1 MPLVGSLPDN
11 MVGSLQKVDLS
22 YSRALVDVSSL
33 RHVHSLSLRGCEKVE
48 DVSMLGEMYSLNI
61 SDCPRI
67 LSIGRLGKV
76 KKLSIIG
83 LTGLRE
89 GLPADSEVKELW
101 VDAVT
106 YDKARVS
113 EFQDHDKRINLL
125 HITGKLI
132 FSPDLPMQEV
142 REGRLVFD
150 PDSNIHI
157 PFSKVSVCY
166 FDLRDN
172 CNLTAMRE
180 LVLDSCQLP
189 SMFTPMKFPLLR
201 RLLLLR
207 CEGVQEIVFDHLPG
221 LKVLKIDGCGELKN
235 LTIEHD
241 MDVLELFQKA
251 EVETVT
257 IRGVVNRLV
266 IRGCM
271 SLKLLHVLGEVRESD
286 VTGLSDCRVSF
297 H

>member
-1 MPLVGSLPDN
+1 MQLHSFNTNFRCEFISDQNSSVGAPTTLFHHLTRGRMSLVGGLPET
-11 MVGSLQKVDLS
+11 MVGSLRKVDLS
-22 YSRALVDVSSL
+22 YSRALIDVSSL

-48 DVSMLGEMYSLNI
+48 DVSMLGEVYSLNI

-67 LSIGRLGKV
+67 LSIGRLRKV

-101 VDAVT
+101 VDVVT
-106 YDKARVS
+106 YDKAGVS
-113 EFQDHDKRINLL
+113 EFQDRDKRINLL
-125 HITGKLI
+125 
-132 FSPDLPMQEV
+132 PV
-142 REGRLVFD
+142 RGDFD
-150 PDSNIHI
+150 FYPDSYRHI
-157 PFSKVSVCY
+157 PFSKVSVCD
-166 FDLRDN
+166 FDLRVN
-172 CNLTAMRE
+172 CDLAGLRE

-189 SMFTPMKFPLLR
+189 SIFTPMKFPLLR

-251 EVETVT
+251 EPA
-257 IRGVVNRLV
+257 LW
-266 IRGCM
+266 
-271 SLKLLHVLGEVRESD
+271 
-286 VTGLSDCRVSF
+286 TGLPRGLD
-297 H
+297 

>member
-1 MPLVGSLPDN
+1 MPLVGGLHET

-33 RHVHSLSLRGCEKVE
+33 RHVHSLSVRGCEKVE
-48 DVSMLGEMYSLNI
+48 DVSMLGEVYSLNI

-67 LSIGRLGKV
+67 VSIGRLGKV

-89 GLPADSEVKELW
+89 ELPADSEVKELW
-101 VDAVT
+101 VDG
-106 YDKARVS
+106 VS
-113 EFQDHDKRINLL
+113 EFEDHDKRIN
-125 HITGKLI
+125 IMPVRGKLVLH
-132 FSPDLPMQEV
+132 S
-142 REGRLVFD
+142 
-150 PDSNIHI
+150 DSYIHI
-157 PFSKVSVCY
+157 PFSKLSVYCL
-166 FDLRDN
+166 DLRDN

-180 LVLDSCQLP
+180 LVLDSCKLP

-257 IRGVVNRLV
+257 IGGVVNRLV
-266 IRGCM
+266 IRGCV
-271 SLKLLHVLGEVRESD
+271 SLKLLDVLGEVRESD

-297 H
+297 HYKF